1 MIRKLRKQRLMAGPL
16 ATKVSTVIVY
26 LLLDLLLFWFLT
38 FSAYVL
44 FVSNNVT
51 LLLVLIT
58 HLAAAE
64 SRCEKLEQ
72 QLDHMRR
79 MLRSTRAEKPDY
91 HNHQVNSLSQIRFK

>member
-1 MIRKLRKQRLMAGPL
+1 MADPP
-16 ATKVSTVIVY
+16 ATKVSTVIVDH
-26 LLLDLLLFWFLT
+26 LLDLLLFWFLT
-38 FSAYVL
+38 FSAYIS
-44 FVSNNVT
+44 FVSNSAT

-79 MLRSTRAEKPDY
+79 MLRSTRAEKPDRR
-91 HNHQVNSLSQIRFK
+91 NHLVNSLSQIRFK